1 MTLEFEIRRGRSGDL
16 ATAQTWLAAAELPTE
31 DLTATDMDAFL
42 FASAEGKP
50 VGMIGLESFSNI
62 GLLRSLI
69 VDEQHRGSGLGAYLV
84 AALEAK
90 ASADGVSELWLLTID
105 ADQFFARHGY
115 ETKER
120 VDVPITI
127 QYSAEFSL
135 LCPDDAVLMSKNL

>member
-1 MTLEFEIRRGRSGDL
+1 MTMEFEIRRARSGDL
-16 ATAQTWLAAAELPTE
+16 ATAQEWLAAADLPTE
-31 DLTATDMDAFL
+31 DLDATHMDAFL
-42 FASAEGKP
+42 IASTNGKP
-50 VGMIGLESFSNI
+50 VGMIGVESFSHV

-69 VDEQHRGSGLGAYLV
+69 VDENYRGNGLGAYLV

-90 ASADGVSELWLLTID
+90 AGADGLSELWLLTTD

-115 ETKER
+115 ETQDR

-135 LCPDDAVLMSKNL
+135 LCPDDAVLMKKQL